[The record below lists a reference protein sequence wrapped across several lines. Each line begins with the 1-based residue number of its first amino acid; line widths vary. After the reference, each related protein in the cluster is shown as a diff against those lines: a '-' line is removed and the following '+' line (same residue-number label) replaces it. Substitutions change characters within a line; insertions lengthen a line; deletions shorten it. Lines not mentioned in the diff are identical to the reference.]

1 MFTLSAHH
9 LEEISTTPE
18 LMSLVDGATLQN
30 ADTDT
35 FLRLCVVH
43 HCVDTFRAL
52 LPNTNYVTG
61 PLTLLAGLNAVKMAQ
76 CMDISLDCPHKWI
89 RAARRAAK
97 AGHLDFVK
105 YILTQM
111 DNDEVRKAAANGACI
126 GDHVEILKI
135 LLPTIKDQNC
145 LNHLPV
151 LAAQHNSMACM
162 PILLES
168 VSARVWASTLL
179 AAVFQER
186 PIISDMILENIP
198 SNLEVEKEW
207 AIKVAV
213 RGLSGNLQDPQNLLR
228 FLFQHI
234 TIDDVRKVRPQL
246 PPDLQE
252 HMITAHQYVM
262 LSNQTADVQA
272 MVSKRKM

>member
-9 LEEISTTPE
+9 LNEISATPE
-18 LMSLVDGATLQN
+18 LMNLVDGTTLQN

-35 FLRLCVVH
+35 FLRLCVTH

-126 GDHVEILKI
+126 GDHVEIFKM
-135 LLPTIKDQNC
+135 LLPTIQDQSC
-145 LNHLPV
+145 VNHLPV
-151 LAAQHNSMACM
+151 LAAQHNSVACM
-162 PILLES
+162 STLLERI
-168 VSARVWASTLL
+168 SARVWTSALSV
-179 AAVFQER
+179 AVFQES
-186 PIISDMILENIP
+186 PTLANMMLENVP
-198 SNLEVEKEW
+198 SDLEVEKEW

-213 RGLSGNLQDPQNLLR
+213 RGLGGKFQDPQNLLR

-234 TIDDVRKVRPQL
+234 TIDDIRKVRPQL

-252 HMITAHQYVM
+252 HMVTAHQYVL
-262 LSNQTADVQA
+262 LSTQTADVQA